1 MNMPVLTQIQENV
14 NRLSPDEQ
22 LWLIEWLA
30 HRIREKD
37 RDANLWDKQ
46 LADMAANPEVQSE
59 LRKIDA
65 EFALAE
71 ADGLETTLSTR
82 ATPFSPWEKGRG

>member
-1 MNMPVLTQIQENV
+1 MNMPVLTQIQENI
-14 NRLSPDEQ
+14 NRLSSDEQ

-30 HRIREKD
+30 HRVREKAVT
-37 RDANLWDKQ
+37 RNVWEKQ
-46 LADMAANPEVQSE
+46 LADMAADPEIQSE

-71 ADGLETTLSTR
+71 TDGLE
-82 ATPFSPWEKGRG
+82 AMP

>member
-1 MNMPVLTQIQENV
+1 MNMPVLTQIQENI
-14 NRLSPDEQ
+14 NRLSSNEQ

-30 HRIREKD
+30 HRVREKTS
-37 RDANLWDKQ
+37 AQSVWASQ
-46 LADMAANPEVQSE
+46 LADMAADPEIQSE

-71 ADGLETTLSTR
+71 TDGLETT
-82 ATPFSPWEKGRG
+82 P

>member
-1 MNMPVLTQIQENV
+1 MNMPVLTEIQQSI

-30 HRIREKD
+30 HRVREKTN
-37 RDANLWDKQ
+37 AQSVWESQ
-46 LADMAANPEVQSE
+46 LADMAADPDIQSE
-59 LRKIDA
+59 LRQIET

-71 ADGLETTLSTR
+71 ADGLE
-82 ATPFSPWEKGRG
+82 ATS

>member
-1 MNMPVLTQIQENV
+1 MNMPVLTQIQENI
-14 NRLSPDEQ
+14 NRLSSNEQ

-30 HRIREKD
+30 HRVREK
-37 RDANLWDKQ
+37 ASAQSVWASQ
-46 LADMAANPEVQSE
+46 LADMAADPEIQSE

-71 ADGLETTLSTR
+71 TDGLETT
-82 ATPFSPWEKGRG
+82 P